1 MRTLIRNISTG
12 CYFEGPGKWTSNPEA
27 AFDFK
32 MIDRAL
38 RFVKTWRLQDVE
50 VAFAFESEV
59 KTVPPEKIVVGYQE
73 S

>member
-1 MRTLIRNISTG
+1 MRTLLRNISTG
-12 CYFEGPGKWTSNPEA
+12 AYFEGPGRWTPNPES

-38 RFVKTWRLQDVE
+38 RFMQTWHLENVE

-59 KTVPPEKIVVGYQE
+59 KTVPPEKIAVGYNE
-73 S
+73 A

>member
-1 MRTLIRNISTG
+1 MKTLLRDVSSG
-12 CYFEGPGKWTSNPEA
+12 CYFEGPGKWTSNPRA

-38 RFVKTWRLQDVE
+38 RFVQAWHLENVE
-50 VAFAFESEV
+50 IAFAFESEV
-59 KTVPPEKIVVGYQE
+59 KTVPAEKIGLGYSE